1 MDYID
6 ILYGEVMKKSKIFV
20 TGGSGKAGKHLIP
33 YLLDKGYSV
42 VNADIVPLLIDGVD
56 NINLD
61 VTKSGEVF
69 NALSSFANI
78 PELKS
83 GEGMQG
89 FKAVVH
95 LAAIPR
101 ILIKP
106 DNETFRINTIG
117 TYNVIEAATKLGI
130 KKIIFAS
137 SETTYGFCF
146 AEGNPVPK
154 YLPIEEDY
162 ETNPTD
168 SYGLSK
174 VLNEKTGKAF
184 QKRTGIDIYA
194 LRIGNIIEPN
204 EYHRFKEFCENPR
217 VRLRNLFNY
226 IDARDLAQAIEL
238 CIQKDGLGYEVF
250 NVTHNNNSVKLT
262 TQEIIKEF
270 FPNVKLKRTLDKN
283 ESILSS
289 QKIRKILGF
298 KPEHDWRKYYQDN

>member
-1 MDYID
+1 M
-6 ILYGEVMKKSKIFV
+6 SKIFV

-33 YLLDKGYSV
+33 CLLEKGYSV
-42 VNADIVPLLIDGVD
+42 VNADLVPLLMDGVD

-61 VTKSGEVF
+61 VTDSGQLF
-69 NALSSFANI
+69 NALSGYANI

-83 GEGMQG
+83 GKGPESY
-89 FKAVVH
+89 KAVIH
-95 LAAIPR
+95 LAAVPR

-106 DNETFRINTIG
+106 DNETFRINTLG

-137 SETTYGFCF
+137 SETAYGFCF
-146 AEGNPVPK
+146 AKGNPTPK
-154 YLPIEEDY
+154 WLPIEEDY
-162 ETNPTD
+162 ETSPSD

-174 VLNEKTGKAF
+174 VLNEQTGKAF

-194 LRIGNIIEPN
+194 LRIGNIIEPH
-204 EYHRFKEFCENPR
+204 EYHRFEEFCNNPS

-238 CIQKDGLGYEVF
+238 CIKKDGLGYEVF
-250 NVTHNNNSVKLT
+250 NVTHNINSVSIT
-262 TQEIIKEF
+262 TEEIIKKF
-270 FPNVKLKRTLDKN
+270 FPNVKTTREMEKY

-289 QKIRKILGF
+289 KKIRDILGF
-298 KPEHDWRKYYQDN
+298 KPIHDWNNYFKG

>member
-1 MDYID
+1 MT
-6 ILYGEVMKKSKIFV
+6 KPKIFV

-33 YLLDKGYSV
+33 YLLEKGFSV
-42 VNADIVPLLIDGVD
+42 VNADLVPLLMDGVD

-61 VTKSGEVF
+61 VTDSGQLF
-69 NALSSFANI
+69 NALSGYANI

-83 GEGMQG
+83 GEGPKN

-101 ILIKP
+101 VLIKP
-106 DNETFRINTIG
+106 DNETFRINTLG

-146 AEGNPVPK
+146 AQGNPIPK

-174 VLNEKTGKAF
+174 VLNEQTGKAF

-204 EYHRFKEFCENPR
+204 EYHRFEEFCKNPS

-238 CIQKDGLGYEVF
+238 CIKKDGLGYEVF
-250 NVTHNNNSVKLT
+250 NVTHDINSVSLT
-262 TQEIIKEF
+262 TEEIIKNF
-270 FPNVKLKRTLDKN
+270 FPNVKIRREMEKY

-289 QKIRKILGF
+289 RKIRNVLDF
-298 KPEHDWRKYYQDN
+298 KPIHDWNKYLKV

>member
-1 MDYID
+1 MTN
-6 ILYGEVMKKSKIFV
+6 SKIFV
-20 TGGSGKAGKHLIP
+20 TGGSGKAGKYLIP
-33 YLLDKGYSV
+33 YLLEKGYSV
-42 VNADIVPLLIDGVD
+42 VNADLVPLVMDGVD
-56 NINLD
+56 NIKLD
-61 VTKSGEVF
+61 ITDSGQLF
-69 NALSSFANI
+69 NALSGYANI

-83 GEGMQG
+83 GEGLKS

-101 ILIKP
+101 ILVKP
-106 DNETFRINTIG
+106 DNETFRINTLG

-146 AEGNPVPK
+146 AQGNPIPK
-154 YLPIEEDY
+154 WLPIEEDY
-162 ETNPTD
+162 ETSPTD

-174 VLNEKTGKAF
+174 VLNEQTGKAF

-204 EYHRFKEFCENPR
+204 EYHRFEEFCKNPG

-238 CIQKDGLGYEVF
+238 CINKDGLGYEVF
-250 NVTHNNNSVKLT
+250 NVTHNTNSVNLST
-262 TQEIIKEF
+262 EEIVKQF
-270 FPNVKLKRTLDKN
+270 FPNVKMRRKMDKY

-289 QKIRKILGF
+289 KKIRDILGF
-298 KPEHDWRKYYQDN
+298 NPTHDWKNYFKGDL

>member
-1 MDYID
+1 MA
-6 ILYGEVMKKSKIFV
+6 KSKIFV

-33 YLLDKGYSV
+33 YLLEKGYSV
-42 VNADIVPLLIDGVD
+42 VNADLVPLVMDGVD

-61 VTKSGEVF
+61 ISDSGQLF
-69 NALSSFANI
+69 NALSSYSNI
-78 PELKS
+78 PELKL
-83 GEGMQG
+83 GEDIKS

-101 ILIKP
+101 ILLKP
-106 DNETFRINTIG
+106 DNETFRINTLG

-146 AEGNPVPK
+146 AQGNPIPK
-154 YLPIEEDY
+154 WLPIEEDY
-162 ETNPTD
+162 ETSPTD

-174 VLNEKTGKAF
+174 VLNEQTGKAF
-184 QKRTGIDIYA
+184 QKRTGFDIYA

-204 EYHRFKEFCENPR
+204 EYHRFEEFCKNPG

-238 CIQKDGLGYEVF
+238 CINKDGLGYEVF
-250 NVTHNNNSVKLT
+250 NVTHNTNSVSLST
-262 TQEIIKEF
+262 EEIVKQF
-270 FPNVKLKRTLDKN
+270 FPNVKMRRKMDKY

-289 QKIRKILGF
+289 KKIRDILGF
-298 KPEHDWRKYYQDN
+298 NPTHDWKNYFKGDL

>member
-1 MDYID
+1 MT
-6 ILYGEVMKKSKIFV
+6 KPKIFV

-33 YLLDKGYSV
+33 YLLEKGFSV
-42 VNADIVPLLIDGVD
+42 VNADLVPLLMDGVD

-61 VTKSGEVF
+61 VTDSGQLF
-69 NALSSFANI
+69 NALSGYANI

-83 GEGMQG
+83 GEGPKN

-101 ILIKP
+101 VLIKP
-106 DNETFRINTIG
+106 DNETFRINTLG

-146 AEGNPVPK
+146 AQGNPIPK

-174 VLNEKTGKAF
+174 VLNEQTGKAF

-204 EYHRFKEFCENPR
+204 EYHRFEDFCKNPS

-238 CIQKDGLGYEVF
+238 CIKKDGLGYEVF
-250 NVTHNNNSVKLT
+250 NVTHDINSVSLT
-262 TQEIIKEF
+262 TEEIIKNF
-270 FPNVKLKRTLDKN
+270 FPNVKIRREMEKY

-289 QKIRKILGF
+289 RKIRNVLGF
-298 KPEHDWRKYYQDN
+298 KPIHDWNKYLKV

>member
-1 MDYID
+1 MAKY
-6 ILYGEVMKKSKIFV
+6 EIFV

-33 YLLDKGYSV
+33 YLLEKGYSV
-42 VNADIVPLLIDGVD
+42 VNADLVPLVMDGVD

-61 VTKSGEVF
+61 ISDSGQLF
-69 NALSSFANI
+69 NALSSYSNI
-78 PELKS
+78 PELKL
-83 GEGMQG
+83 GEDIKS

-101 ILIKP
+101 ILLKP
-106 DNETFRINTIG
+106 DNETFRINTLG

-146 AEGNPVPK
+146 AQGNPIPK
-154 YLPIEEDY
+154 WLPIEEDY
-162 ETNPTD
+162 ETSPTD

-174 VLNEKTGKAF
+174 VLNEQTGKAF
-184 QKRTGIDIYA
+184 QKRTGFDIYA

-204 EYHRFKEFCENPR
+204 EYNRFEEFCKNPS

-238 CIQKDGLGYEVF
+238 CIKKDGLGYEVF
-250 NVTHNNNSVKLT
+250 NVTHNTNSVQLT
-262 TQEIIKEF
+262 TEDIINKF
-270 FPNVKLKRTLDKN
+270 YPNVKIRREMEEY

-289 QKIRKILGF
+289 KKIIDVLGF
-298 KPEHDWRKYYQDN
+298 NPVHDWRNYFKGD

>member
-1 MDYID
+1 M
-6 ILYGEVMKKSKIFV
+6 ENFKIFV

-33 YLLDKGYSV
+33 YLLKKGYSV
-42 VNADIVPLLIDGVD
+42 VNADLTPLLIDGVD

-69 NALSSFANI
+69 NALSGYSNI
-78 PELKS
+78 AELKS
-83 GEGMQG
+83 GNGIKE
-89 FKAVVH
+89 FKAVIH

-146 AEGNPVPK
+146 AEGNPIPK
-154 YLPIEEDY
+154 WLPIEEDY
-162 ETNPTD
+162 ETSPTD

-174 VLNEKTGKAF
+174 VLNEQTGKAF

-204 EYHRFKEFCENPR
+204 EYQRFKEFCKNPR

-238 CIQKDGLGYEVF
+238 CIKKDGLSYEVF
-250 NVTHNNNSVKLT
+250 NVTHNNNSVNLT
-262 TQEIIKEF
+262 TKEIIQEF
-270 FPNVKLKRTLDKN
+270 FPNVPLKRKMD
-283 ESILSS
+283 EYEAILSS
-289 QKIRKILGF
+289 KKIRNMLGF
-298 KPEHDWRKYYQDN
+298 KPEHDWKNYYHDTKP

>member
-1 MDYID
+1 MT
-6 ILYGEVMKKSKIFV
+6 KSKIFV

-33 YLLDKGYSV
+33 YLLAKGYSV
-42 VNADIVPLLIDGVD
+42 VNADLVPLVIDDVD

-61 VTKSGEVF
+61 ITDSGQLF
-69 NALSSFANI
+69 NALSGYANI

-83 GEGMQG
+83 SEGLKS

-101 ILIKP
+101 ILVKP
-106 DNETFRINTIG
+106 DNETFRINTLG

-146 AEGNPVPK
+146 AQGNPVPK
-154 YLPIEEDY
+154 WLPIEEDY
-162 ETNPTD
+162 ETSPTD

-174 VLNEKTGKAF
+174 VLNEKTGQAF

-204 EYHRFKEFCENPR
+204 EYSRFEEFCKNPSI
-217 VRLRNLFNY
+217 RLRNLFNY

-238 CIQKDGLGYEVF
+238 CIEKDGLGYEVF
-250 NVTHNNNSVKLT
+250 NVTHNTNSVSLT
-262 TQEIIKEF
+262 TEEIIMQF
-270 FPNVKLKRTLDKN
+270 FPNVKLRRKMDKY

-289 QKIRKILGF
+289 KKIRDILGF
-298 KPEHDWRKYYQDN
+298 NPVHDWKNYLNP

>member
-1 MDYID
+1 MT
-6 ILYGEVMKKSKIFV
+6 KPKIFV
-20 TGGSGKAGKHLIP
+20 TGGSGKAGKYLIP
-33 YLLDKGYSV
+33 YLLGKGYSV
-42 VNADIVPLLIDGVD
+42 VNADIVSLLMDGVD
-56 NINLD
+56 NLNLD
-61 VTKSGEVF
+61 VTDSGQLF
-69 NALSSFANI
+69 NALSSYANI

-83 GEGMQG
+83 GEGLKN

-101 ILIKP
+101 VLIKP
-106 DNETFRINTIG
+106 DNETFRINTLG

-146 AEGNPVPK
+146 AQGNPIPK

-174 VLNEKTGKAF
+174 VLNEQTGKAF

-204 EYHRFKEFCENPR
+204 EYNRFEEFCKNPS

-238 CIQKDGLGYEVF
+238 CIKKDGLGYEVF
-250 NVTHNNNSVKLT
+250 NVTHDINSVSLT
-262 TQEIIKEF
+262 TEEIIKQF
-270 FPNVKLKRTLDKN
+270 FPNVKIRREMKKY

-289 QKIRKILGF
+289 KKIRDVLGF
-298 KPEHDWRKYYQDN
+298 KPIHDWKKYLKV

>member
-1 MDYID
+1 M
-6 ILYGEVMKKSKIFV
+6 ENSKIFV

-33 YLLDKGYSV
+33 YLLKKDYSV
-42 VNADIVPLLIDGVD
+42 VNANLTPLLIDGVD

-69 NALSSFANI
+69 NALSGYSNI
-78 PELKS
+78 AELKS
-83 GEGMQG
+83 GNGIKE
-89 FKAVVH
+89 FKAVIH
-95 LAAIPR
+95 LAAIPM

-106 DNETFRINTIG
+106 DNETFRINTIV

-146 AEGNPVPK
+146 AEGNPIPK
-154 YLPIEEDY
+154 WLPIEEDY
-162 ETNPTD
+162 ETSPTD

-174 VLNEKTGKAF
+174 VLNEQTGKAF

-204 EYHRFKEFCENPR
+204 EYQRFKEFCKNPR

-238 CIQKDGLGYEVF
+238 CIKKDGLGYEVF
-250 NVTHNNNSVKLT
+250 NVTHNNNSVNLT
-262 TQEIIKEF
+262 TKEIIQEF
-270 FPNVKLKRTLDKN
+270 FPNVQLKRKMD
-283 ESILSS
+283 EYEAILSS
-289 QKIRKILGF
+289 KKIRNMLGF
-298 KPEHDWRKYYQDN
+298 KPEHDWKNYYHDTKP

>member
-1 MDYID
+1 MT
-6 ILYGEVMKKSKIFV
+6 KSKIFV

-33 YLLDKGYSV
+33 YLLEKGYSI
-42 VNADIVPLLIDGVD
+42 VNADLVPLVMDGVD

-61 VTKSGEVF
+61 ITDSGQLF
-69 NALSSFANI
+69 NALSSYANI

-83 GEGMQG
+83 GEDIKS

-101 ILIKP
+101 ILLKP
-106 DNETFRINTIG
+106 DNETFRINTVG

-146 AEGNPVPK
+146 AQGNPIPK
-154 YLPIEEDY
+154 WLPIEEDY
-162 ETNPTD
+162 ETTPTD

-174 VLNEKTGKAF
+174 VLNEQTGKAF
-184 QKRTGIDIYA
+184 QKRTGTDIYA
-194 LRIGNIIEPN
+194 LRIGNIIEPD
-204 EYHRFKEFCENPR
+204 EYHRFEEFCKNPS
-217 VRLRNLFNY
+217 VRSRNLFNY

-238 CIQKDGLGYEVF
+238 CIKKDGLGYEVF
-250 NVTHNNNSVKLT
+250 NVTHNINSVSLT
-262 TQEIIKEF
+262 TEDIINKF
-270 FPNVKLKRTLDKN
+270 FPNVKIRREMEEY

-289 QKIRKILGF
+289 KKIRDVLGF
-298 KPEHDWRKYYQDN
+298 NPVHDWRNYFKEDS

>member
-1 MDYID
+1 MT
-6 ILYGEVMKKSKIFV
+6 KSKIFV
-20 TGGSGKAGKHLIP
+20 TGGSGKAGKHLVP
-33 YLLDKGYSV
+33 YLIDKGYSV
-42 VNADIVPLLIDGVD
+42 VNADLVPLGMEGVD

-61 VTKSGEVF
+61 ITDSGQLF
-69 NALSSFANI
+69 NALSGYANI
-78 PELKS
+78 QELKS
-83 GEGMQG
+83 GNGLKS

-101 ILIKP
+101 ILVKP
-106 DNETFRINTIG
+106 DNETFRINTLG

-146 AEGNPVPK
+146 DQGNPIPNW
-154 YLPIEEDY
+154 LPIEEDY
-162 ETNPTD
+162 ETSPTD

-174 VLNEKTGKAF
+174 VLNEQTGKAF

-194 LRIGNIIEPN
+194 LRIGNIIEPD
-204 EYHRFKEFCENPR
+204 EYQRFEEFCKNPS

-238 CIQKDGLGYEVF
+238 CIKKDGLGYEVF
-250 NVTHNNNSVKLT
+250 NVTHNINSVNLT
-262 TQEIIKEF
+262 TNEIIKQF
-270 FPNVKLKRTLDKN
+270 FPNVKMRRKMKKY

-289 QKIRKILGF
+289 RKIRDMLGF
-298 KPEHDWRKYYQDN
+298 KPVHEWKKYFKT

>member
-1 MDYID
+1 MT
-6 ILYGEVMKKSKIFV
+6 EPKIFV

-33 YLLDKGYSV
+33 YLLEKGYSV
-42 VNADIVPLLIDGVD
+42 VNADLVPLVMDGVD

-61 VTKSGEVF
+61 ITDSGQVF
-69 NALSSFANI
+69 NALSGYANI
-78 PELKS
+78 PELKLD
-83 GEGMQG
+83 EDPKN

-101 ILIKP
+101 ILVKP
-106 DNETFRINTIG
+106 DNETFRINTLG

-146 AEGNPVPK
+146 AQGNPIPK
-154 YLPIEEDY
+154 WLPIEEDY
-162 ETNPTD
+162 ETSPTD

-174 VLNEKTGKAF
+174 VLNEQTGKAF

-204 EYHRFKEFCENPR
+204 EYDRFKEFCENPSI
-217 VRLRNLFNY
+217 RLRNLFNY

-238 CIQKDGLGYEVF
+238 CIKKDGLGYEVF
-250 NVTHNNNSVKLT
+250 NVTHDNNSVNLATK
-262 TQEIIKEF
+262 EIINQF
-270 FPNVKLKRTLDKN
+270 FPNVKMKREMGEY

-289 QKIRKILGF
+289 KKIRKRLGF
-298 KPEHDWRKYYQDN
+298 KPTHDWKNYFKV

>member
-1 MDYID
+1 MT
-6 ILYGEVMKKSKIFV
+6 KAKIFV

-33 YLLDKGYSV
+33 YLLEKDYSV
-42 VNADIVPLLIDGVD
+42 VNADLVPLVMDGVD

-61 VTKSGEVF
+61 ITDSGQVF
-69 NALSSFANI
+69 NALSGYANI

-83 GEGMQG
+83 GEGLKS

-101 ILIKP
+101 ILVKP
-106 DNETFRINTIG
+106 DNETFRINTLG

-146 AEGNPVPK
+146 AQGNPIPK
-154 YLPIEEDY
+154 WLPIEEDY
-162 ETNPTD
+162 ETSPTD

-174 VLNEKTGKAF
+174 VLNEQTGKAF

-194 LRIGNIIEPN
+194 LRIGNIIEPD
-204 EYHRFKEFCENPR
+204 EYNRFEEFCKNPS

-238 CIQKDGLGYEVF
+238 CIKKDGLGYEVF
-250 NVTHNNNSVKLT
+250 NVTHDINSVSLT
-262 TQEIIKEF
+262 TEEIIKQF
-270 FPNVKLKRTLDKN
+270 FPNTKMRREMKKY

-289 QKIRKILGF
+289 RKIRDVLGF
-298 KPEHDWRKYYQDN
+298 KPMHDWKKYLKV

>member
-1 MDYID
+1 MT
-6 ILYGEVMKKSKIFV
+6 KPKIFV

-33 YLLDKGYSV
+33 YLLEKGFSV
-42 VNADIVPLLIDGVD
+42 VNADLVPLLMDGVD

-61 VTKSGEVF
+61 VTDSGQLF
-69 NALSSFANI
+69 NALSGYANI

-83 GEGMQG
+83 GEGPKN

-101 ILIKP
+101 VLIKP
-106 DNETFRINTIG
+106 DNETFRINTLG

-146 AEGNPVPK
+146 AQGNPIPK

-174 VLNEKTGKAF
+174 VLNEQTGKAF

-204 EYHRFKEFCENPR
+204 EYHRFEEFCKNPS

-238 CIQKDGLGYEVF
+238 CIKKDGLGYEVF
-250 NVTHNNNSVKLT
+250 NVTHDINSVSLT
-262 TQEIIKEF
+262 TEEIIKNF
-270 FPNVKLKRTLDKN
+270 FPNVKIRREMEKYK
-283 ESILSS
+283 SILSS
-289 QKIRKILGF
+289 RKIRNVLGF
-298 KPEHDWRKYYQDN
+298 KPIHDWNKYLKV